1 MREGSVL
8 RRAVM
13 AGVIGVA
20 SCMTLA
26 IARAE
31 SPAAQRDAAHAR
43 PETAAD
49 HQISERVRHA
59 LADDDSFSTR
69 AKNVSV
75 VTLDGVVTLRGA
87 VPNEQERNAIAA
99 KVRGIAGVVALDD
112 QLEASA
118 R

>member
-1 MREGSVL
+1 MRQGSLVRL
-8 RRAVM
+8 AVM
-13 AGVIGVA
+13 VGMVA
-20 SCMTLA
+20 VFSPVTFS

-31 SPAAQRDAAHAR
+31 LRAAQRDAAHAR

-87 VPNEQERNAIAA
+87 VPNEQERNAVVA
-99 KVRGIAGVVALDD
+99 KVRGIAGVVSLDD